1 MTAVTREAIVDAAAR
16 AQYMGNRAER
26 GGDGP
31 FTWPEWDDLPV
42 FEQAICRQFV
52 FPVVLATLDALM
64 PLVIDSQKWGRVNED
79 LGRDADAKG
88 NDTGALTAYTES
100 HARFAEARRLL
111 AVIKP

>member
-1 MTAVTREAIVDAAAR
+1 MTAVTREAIVEAAAR
-16 AQYMGNRAER
+16 AKYMADRAQS

-31 FTWPEWDDLPV
+31 FEWPEWEDLPA

-64 PLVIDSQKWGRVNED
+64 PMVIDSQEWGEANEK
-79 LGRDADAKG
+79 LGRHNEAKG
-88 NDTGALTAYTES
+88 DELSALTAYLES